1 MISGLRRGFTLI
13 EMLISIV
20 LITLVLAALYSVT
33 NNIITTNKKL
43 IEKTKNNSELDNVF
57 SAMSLDIL
65 GSDGNITIDKN
76 GFSRLCINSTTNSFF
91 ELDAP
96 KVCWVVLK
104 ENNTLAR
111 IEGANFTLPTR
122 EIRVEAIPMASDLEL
137 FDVYKQDNKLLV
149 VAKQHGKK
157 ALSFMLGYQGE

>member
-1 MISGLRRGFTLI
+1 MINELRKGFTLI

-33 NNIITTNKKL
+33 NNIITTNQKL

-96 KVCWVVLK
+96 KVCWLVLRDR
-104 ENNTLAR
+104 NTLAR
-111 IEGANFTLPTR
+111 VEGANFSIPTR
-122 EIRVEAIPMASDLEL
+122 QGMVEAIPMASDLEF
-137 FDVYKQDNKLLV
+137 FDVYGQENRIVV
-149 VAKQHGKK
+149 VAKQKGKK
-157 ALSFMLGYQGE
+157 ALSFMVGS